1 LERTKRRLTILVD
14 GTVPIA
20 WGRIRTED
28 TEVSGLSAYCSG
40 TEFAGSDGHVGGRLV
55 FEAAGLKNVLYA
67 GGVLEIRIG
76 FLQRRDGM
84 IST

>member
-1 LERTKRRLTILVD
+1 MTILVD

-20 WGRIRTED
+20 WGRIRTEE
-28 TEVSGLSAYCSG
+28 TVVSGLSAYCSG
-40 TEFAGSDGHVGGRLV
+40 TEFGGSDGHVGGRLV
-55 FEAAGLKNVLYA
+55 FEAACLENVLYA
-67 GGVLEIRIG
+67 RGVLEIRVC